1 MWRLADLLGLSSV
14 PGPCCRSLCG
24 RPRDLVGRK
33 EEGGIAGKILFY
45 LFVRGT
51 YNVIVRA
58 AHISFVQLL
67 TKAI

>member
-1 MWRLADLLGLSSV
+1 M
-14 PGPCCRSLCG
+14 
-24 RPRDLVGRK
+24 VGRK